1 MMCVC
6 VGGGVINW
14 LLRGTGGSRGGLA
27 EIAFSSVRHLLA
39 AVRDG
44 PLLKSIKGV
53 FNLNE

>member
-6 VGGGVINW
+6 GGVVINW
-14 LLRGTGGSRGGLA
+14 LLRGTGGSGGGLA